1 MIRATIP
8 WLCVHILG
16 ECRHENMKLS
26 TDIDVASDE
35 IINFDAC
42 VVYVRECFY
51 VSSVRGFD
59 QNKKNQQQHSVLSLA
74 Q

>member
-1 MIRATIP
+1 
-8 WLCVHILG
+8 
-16 ECRHENMKLS
+16 MKLS